1 MTSTSYPR
9 HVVRPPGVLRRLLL
23 LVVLWCVL
31 AESEPW
37 ADWPLAA
44 AILAAALATSLALR
58 PREYTRVRPFA
69 VLRFVPWFLAQS
81 VAGGV
86 DVARRALS
94 PRMPLRTGF
103 VDVSLQLHPGLPRVA
118 FVWIVSLLPGTAG
131 VRLRGATLEVHVLDR
146 ELHTPEKLRALEE
159 RVRELFTRRD

>member
-1 MTSTSYPR
+1 MTSDSHAR
-9 HVVRPPGVLRRLLL
+9 HGVRLPAVLRRLLL

-31 AESEPW
+31 AEADPW

-44 AILAAALATSLALR
+44 AILIAALATSLRLR
-58 PREYTRVRPFA
+58 PQEHARIRPFA
-69 VLRFVPWFLAQS
+69 VLRLVPWFLAQS
-81 VAGGV
+81 VVGGI

-94 PRMPLRTGF
+94 PRMPLRPGF
-103 VDVSLQLHPGLPRVA
+103 IEVRLRLHPGLPRVA

-146 ELHTPEKLRALEE
+146 ELHTSEKLGALEE
-159 RVRELFTRRD
+159 RVRELFSAP